1 MRVCLINPRLINRA
15 KVMLDIQQ
23 PHAPLAHRMFEAMMC
38 GTPVITRRRSEVDRI
53 FGDWDGILTYDTTEE
68 LIEQART
75 VIDDPNW
82 VQRSATV
89 RDYCL
94 KHHDIKNRLADLLP
108 WVEAL

>member
-1 MRVCLINPRLINRA
+1 
-15 KVMLDIQQ
+15 
-23 PHAPLAHRMFEAMMC
+23 MC